1 MPVILLDSSTMT
13 TEMSA
18 RPDTKIAVILREDLA
33 AWQKLN
39 MTAFLVSG
47 VAHTA
52 PESIGEAYAD
62 ADGTKYLPMFGQPV
76 LVFAA
81 TSDELTRSLD
91 RALARNVVPA
101 VFTEELFAT
110 GTAPLTQR
118 VDVSR
123 AAFGDCKRYRPVLL
137 IGSPASVARRD
148 PCARLAVNGDC
159 EEIRDDEHHSRPRR
173 CTDHS

>member
-91 RALARNVVPA
+91 RALTRNVVPA
-101 VFTEELFAT
+101 VFTDELFAT
-110 GTAPLTQR
+110 GND
-118 VDVSR
+118 VDNR
-123 AAFGDCKRYRPVLL
+123 AA
-137 IGSPASVARRD
+137 VAAVVRDELRLTGLALRADRRHVD
-148 PCARLAVNGDC
+148 KITKGLRLH
-159 EEIRDDEHHSRPRR
+159 R
-173 CTDHS
+173 

>member
-1 MPVILLDSSTMT
+1 MT
-13 TEMSA
+13 TEMDA
-18 RPDTKIAVILREDLA
+18 RPDTKIVVILREDLA

-81 TSDELTRSLD
+81 DSTGLTRALD
-91 RALARNVVPA
+91 RALTRNVVPA

-110 GTAPLTQR
+110 GN
-118 VDVSR
+118 DIDNR
-123 AAFGDCKRYRPVLL
+123 AAV
-137 IGSPASVARRD
+137 AAVARGELQLTGLALRADRRD
-148 PCARLAVNGDC
+148 VDKITKGLRLH
-159 EEIRDDEHHSRPRR
+159 R
-173 CTDHS
+173 

>member
-1 MPVILLDSSTMT
+1 
-13 TEMSA
+13 
-18 RPDTKIAVILREDLA
+18 
-33 AWQKLN
+33 

-52 PESIGEAYAD
+52 PEAIGEAYAD

-101 VFTEELFAT
+101 LFTEELFAT
-110 GTAPLTQR
+110 GND
-118 VDVSR
+118 VDNR
-123 AAFGDCKRYRPVLL
+123 AA
-137 IGSPASVARRD
+137 VAAIVRNELRLTGLALRADRRD
-148 PCARLAVNGDC
+148 VDKITKGLRLH
-159 EEIRDDEHHSRPRR
+159 R
-173 CTDHS
+173 

>member
-1 MPVILLDSSTMT
+1 MT
-13 TEMSA
+13 TEMDA
-18 RPDTKIAVILREDLA
+18 RPDTKIVVILREDLA

-81 TSDELTRSLD
+81 DSTGLTRALD
-91 RALARNVVPA
+91 RALTRNVVPA
-101 VFTEELFAT
+101 VFIEELFAT
-110 GTAPLTQR
+110 GN
-118 VDVSR
+118 DIDNR
-123 AAFGDCKRYRPVLL
+123 AAV
-137 IGSPASVARRD
+137 AAVARGELQLTGLALRADRRD
-148 PCARLAVNGDC
+148 VDKITKGLRLH
-159 EEIRDDEHHSRPRR
+159 R
-173 CTDHS
+173 

>member
-1 MPVILLDSSTMT
+1 VILLDLSAMSTET
-13 TEMSA
+13 VG
-18 RPDTKIAVILREDLA
+18 RPDTKIAVLLLEDLA

-52 PESIGEAYAD
+52 AESIGEAYCD

-81 TSDELTRSLD
+81 TSDELTRSLG
-91 RALARNVVPA
+91 RALARDVVPA

-110 GTAPLTQR
+110 GND
-118 VDVSR
+118 VDNR
-123 AAFGDCKRYRPVLL
+123 AAVAAVARNELRL
-137 IGSPASVARRD
+137 IGLALRADRGDVD
-148 PCARLAVNGDC
+148 KITKGLRLHG
-159 EEIRDDEHHSRPRR
+159 
-173 CTDHS
+173 

>member
-1 MPVILLDSSTMT
+1 MPVILLDSSAMT
-13 TEMSA
+13 TEMPA

-47 VAHTA
+47 VAHTS

-81 TSDELTRSLD
+81 TADELTRGLD
-91 RALARNVVPA
+91 RALARGVVPA

-110 GTAPLTQR
+110 GN
-118 VDVSR
+118 DIDNR
-123 AAFGDCKRYRPVLL
+123 AA
-137 IGSPASVARRD
+137 VAAVTRGKLRLTGLALRAERRD
-148 PCARLAVNGDC
+148 VDKITKSLRLHG
-159 EEIRDDEHHSRPRR
+159 
-173 CTDHS
+173 

>member
-1 MPVILLDSSTMT
+1 MRMPVILLDSSTMT

-47 VAHTA
+47 VAHVA
-52 PESIGEAYAD
+52 PESIGEAYGD

-110 GTAPLTQR
+110 GND
-118 VDVSR
+118 VDNR
-123 AAFGDCKRYRPVLL
+123 AA
-137 IGSPASVARRD
+137 VAAVVRSELRLTGLALRADRRD
-148 PCARLAVNGDC
+148 VDKITKGLRLH
-159 EEIRDDEHHSRPRR
+159 R
-173 CTDHS
+173 